1 MHISVHQPIILFTSD
16 NLPLTRANNIT
27 IRTNTYDRKDH
38 FKQCFHI
45 KHVFH
50 QLDTNIYIP
59 DLNHNY
65 EILEHSLKETDFEC
79 FPERRVRFNDKKKHR
94 KSLWITNGI
103 LRFINTKNKLY
114 KKLKK
119 TKIEPPPPPI
129 TLQRKQNITNMK
141 IHFKKTIPNA
151 KRVYYKEIFNLYIY
165 TI

>member
-1 MHISVHQPIILFTSD
+1 MHISDHQPIILFTSD

-65 EILEHSLKETDFEC
+65 EILEHSLKETDSEC
-79 FPERRVRFNDKKKHR
+79 FPER
-94 KSLWITNGI
+94 
-103 LRFINTKNKLY
+103 
-114 KKLKK
+114 
-119 TKIEPPPPPI
+119 
-129 TLQRKQNITNMK
+129 
-141 IHFKKTIPNA
+141 
-151 KRVYYKEIFNLYIY
+151 
-165 TI
+165 